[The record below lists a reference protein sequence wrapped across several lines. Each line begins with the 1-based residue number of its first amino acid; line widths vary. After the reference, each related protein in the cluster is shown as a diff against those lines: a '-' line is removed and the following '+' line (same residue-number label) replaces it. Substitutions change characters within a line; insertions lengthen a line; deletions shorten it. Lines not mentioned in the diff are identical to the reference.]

1 MSDREAAAQASVELA
16 LTVNGQPWQGTVP
29 VEEVLLDLLRGRLR
43 LTGTKRS
50 CESLV
55 CGACTVLVDGEPYS
69 ACNLLAFE
77 AQGRSI
83 TTIEGLA
90 AGETLHPLQEAFIR
104 QAAAQCGYCTSG
116 QLLAASALLRANP
129 APTYAELASW
139 LSGNLC
145 RCGAYPAIARAVL
158 ALAGQGATGGTT
170 DASGAEV
177 RPPSG

>member
-1 MSDREAAAQASVELA
+1 MTLQETPIAAGEATVHLE
-16 LTVNGQPWQGTVP
+16 LTVNGQAWRGAVP
-29 VEEVLLDLLRGRLR
+29 AEEVLLDLLRGRLR

-77 AQGRSI
+77 ADGRAI

-90 AGETLHPLQEAFIR
+90 AADGTLHPLQEAFIR
-104 QAAAQCGYCTSG
+104 HAAAQCGYCTSG
-116 QLLAASALLRANP
+116 QLLASSALLRANP
-129 APTYAELASW
+129 APTYDEIAAW

-145 RCGAYPAIARAVL
+145 RCGAYPAIARAIL
-158 ALAGQGATGGTT
+158 DT
-170 DASGAEV
+170 AS
-177 RPPSG
+177 ST